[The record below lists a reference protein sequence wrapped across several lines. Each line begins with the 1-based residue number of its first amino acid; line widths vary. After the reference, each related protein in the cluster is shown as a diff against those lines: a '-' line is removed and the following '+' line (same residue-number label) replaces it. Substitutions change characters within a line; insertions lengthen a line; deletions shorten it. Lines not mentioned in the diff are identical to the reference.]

1 MLVTIPKCGTV
12 VYQVIDYCNCLISCA
27 CMPCVYSI
35 TVAFIVQTVGDTSRL
50 EVDPVTG
57 VVRIVPGNTWD
68 YETGQRSFSLTV
80 RATDNP
86 NGMPQLSVSLQ
97 YQFQFQQLLLFV
109 NPLS

>member
-1 MLVTIPKCGTV
+1 M
-12 VYQVIDYCNCLISCA
+12 
-27 CMPCVYSI
+27 SI
-35 TVAFIVQTVGDTSRL
+35 ESLLVAFIVQTVGDTSRL

-97 YQFQFQQLLLFV
+97 YQFQFNSCYSLSILFLRLQAM
-109 NPLS
+109 PQ